1 MRIRIYYM
9 YISTGFNSTPRNP
22 HPHEVRLN
30 KGLWSAK
37 IYQGSCQLKA
47 LLKPKMNTPIWM
59 SPLTH
64 TSPTQRCCVST
75 QYGNDEN
82 GAEMCRRYCQSNGP
96 RRLETKGLLH
106 RSWVDQRLCFCILRH
121 PEKHIPQYSLRYRG
135 KSESFSASYVFR
147 NACP

>member
-1 MRIRIYYM
+1 M

-22 HPHEVRLN
+22 HPHEVRLS
-30 KGLWSAK
+30 KGSLK
-37 IYQGSCQLKA
+37 RQLKA
-47 LLKPKMNTPIWM
+47 LLKPKMSTPIWM

-75 QYGNDEN
+75 QSGNDEN

-106 RSWVDQRLCFCILRH
+106 RSWVDQRLCFCVLRR
-121 PEKHIPQYSLRYRG
+121 PG
-135 KSESFSASYVFR
+135 KQWKTHSPIFLALQGKIRIVFR
-147 NACP
+147 LLCF